1 MFVHACTHVHARAHV
16 PVTTHQLYASQKH
29 VELVCGFYGMKH
41 PKCKMA
47 LEKDDELYKNFIL
60 QFDSKNEQGRD
71 LEQSTSFEQSPGTGQ
86 KMGVRGSGIG
96 RSTHDCIRD
105 TLCEMEEE

>member
-1 MFVHACTHVHARAHV
+1 MIVHACANV

-29 VELVCGFYGMKH
+29 LELVCGFYGMKH

-60 QFDSKNEQGRD
+60 QFDSRNEHEQGRD
-71 LEQSTSFEQSPGTGQ
+71 LGQSTSFEQSTSAAKRQ
-86 KMGVRGSGIG
+86 EMGIRGDSIG
-96 RSTHDCIRD
+96 GSTHNRVSDS
-105 TLCEMEEE
+105 LHVMEEKE

>member
-1 MFVHACTHVHARAHV
+1 MIVHARANV

-29 VELVCGFYGMKH
+29 LELVCGFYGMKH

-60 QFDSKNEQGRD
+60 QFDSRNEQGCD
-71 LEQSTSFEQSPGTGQ
+71 LGQSTSAPKRQE
-86 KMGVRGSGIG
+86 MGIRSDSLGG
-96 RSTHDCIRD
+96 STHNRVSDS
-105 TLCEMEEE
+105 LHVVEEEKE